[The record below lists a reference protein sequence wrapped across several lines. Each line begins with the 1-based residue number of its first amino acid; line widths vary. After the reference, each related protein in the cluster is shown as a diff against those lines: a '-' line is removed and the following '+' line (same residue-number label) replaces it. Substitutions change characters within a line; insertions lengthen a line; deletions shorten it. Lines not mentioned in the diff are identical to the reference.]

1 MAALSNYAENEILD
15 VLLGFNSTGFPD
27 ISNTYVALFT
37 SDPGEDASGNEVSGT
52 SYARVTVGNDSG
64 DGKWDASAN
73 GVKKNAATITFPAA
87 GGSWGTVTHVAIF
100 TASSGTTNLI
110 AYGPLST
117 SKTVGN
123 ADVFSF
129 GIGDLQITLD

>member
-1 MAALSNYAENEILD
+1 MAALSDYAENALLD
-15 VLLGFNSTGFPD
+15 YLLGKNDTDPLAHD
-27 ISNTYVALFT
+27 DLYVALFT
-37 SDPGEDASGNEVSGT
+37 SDPGEDASGAEVSGT
-52 SYARVTVGNDSG
+52 SYARVQVPNQNG
-64 DGKWDASAN
+64 DAKWDTAAN
-73 GVKKNAATITFPAA
+73 GIKRNAASIPFPAA

-100 TASSGTTNLI
+100 TASTGTTNLI

-129 GIGDLQITLD
+129 AVGDLQITLD